1 MSDFSERFDRFL
13 PDFFRLW
20 PLHATNAGA
29 HEHDGSW
36 PDVTEAGRLARLDF
50 LAGWETELRALRLD
64 DPTTDDAIDRDLL
77 VGEIE
82 ALGFAETDLRE
93 DRWDPL
99 SWVYLLG
106 GGIFPLIVREHAP
119 LAVRLGSLTSRF
131 AGIPAVV
138 DAAIVALTGLPGRPV
153 SRFHAETALAQ
164 VPGVTELVDDAVR
177 RANDAAP
184 GDPAV
189 AAAEPAL
196 TTAAD
201 AARAALERFRAHVE
215 TVVIPASSGD
225 GRLGAELHERKLA
238 HALRSDLTRDELRAR
253 AAREFDAV
261 RAEMLRVATDLWP
274 AWVPDRPIP
283 TVGTARDAD
292 AADVAETGGAET
304 EAADAADREI
314 VATVLDAIALEHPS
328 ADGLVAAARDEM
340 VGIESFV
347 RERDLIGLVDEP
359 LAIDWTPSFLRAF
372 AGAMLDSP
380 GPLDRGL
387 RSFYYLTP
395 PSADWTP
402 DQVESYLREQNDRML
417 RAITIHEAVPGHYLQ
432 LAYANRCPSL
442 VRAVFASGVFVEG
455 WAVYI
460 TQVMVDTGYRPDDLA
475 LRLVHWKYYLRAVA
489 NTLLD
494 IGVHAE
500 GMTQESAMRLMVDL
514 SFQEESEARRKW
526 DRARLTSAQLP
537 TYFVGSLELWDLE
550 RDVRRRLAAASGDP
564 RGADAV
570 PEPRVVGGY
579 GETPGFR
586 YRDHLEAVIGHGSP
600 TPRLLRRILLGP
612 AR

>member
-1 MSDFSERFDRFL
+1 MSDLSNRFDRFL

-20 PLHATNAGA
+20 PLHATAAGA
-29 HEHDGSW
+29 HEHDGAW
-36 PDVTEAGRLARLDF
+36 PDLTGTGRLERLGF
-50 LAGWETELRALRLD
+50 LDRWEAELRGMRVV
-64 DPTTDDAIDRDLL
+64 DPTSDDAIDRDLL
-77 VGEIE
+77 LSEIE
-82 ALGFAETDLRE
+82 ALRFEETDLRE

-106 GGIFPLIVREHAP
+106 AGIFPLLVREHAP
-119 LAVRLGSLTSRF
+119 LAVRLGSVASRL

-138 DAAIVALTGLPGRPV
+138 DAAVAALTGLPGRPV
-153 SRFHAETALAQ
+153 SRLHAETALAQ
-164 VPGVTELVDDAVR
+164 LPGVVDLVDDALS
-177 RANDAAP
+177 RATDAAP
-184 GDPAV
+184 TDPAV
-189 AAAEPAL
+189 AAVVPAL
-196 TTAAD
+196 QAAAD
-201 AARAALERFRAHVE
+201 AARAALERFRVHDE
-215 TVVIPASSGD
+215 TVLLPVASGD
-225 GRLGAELHERKLA
+225 GRLGADLHARKLA
-238 HALRSDLTRDELRAR
+238 HALRTNMTRDALRAR
-253 AAREFDAV
+253 AAGEFEAV
-261 RAEMLRVATDLWP
+261 RAEMLRVAIDLWP
-274 AWVPDRPIP
+274 AWIPGRPLP
-283 TVGTARDAD
+283 TVTSAGSA
-292 AADVAETGGAET
+292 
-304 EAADAADREI
+304 EAAERET
-314 VATVLDAIALEHPS
+314 VATVLDAIALEHPA
-328 ADGLVAAARDEM
+328 ADGLVSAARTELG
-340 VGIESFV
+340 GIEAFV
-347 RERDLIGLVDEP
+347 RERDLIGLVEEP
-359 LAIDWTPSFLRAF
+359 LAIDWTPAFLRAF

-395 PSADWTP
+395 PSPEWTP
-402 DQVESYLREQNDRML
+402 EQVESYLREQNDRML

-442 VRAVFASGVFVEG
+442 VRAIFSSGVFVEG
-455 WAVYI
+455 WAVYV
-460 TQVMVDTGYRPDDLA
+460 TQVMIDAGYRPDDLA

-494 IGVHAE
+494 IGVHAD
-500 GMTQESAMRLMVDL
+500 GMTEEAAMRLMVDL

-537 TYFVGSLELWDLE
+537 TYFVGSMELWDLE

-570 PEPRVVGGY
+570 PEPRVVGGF

-600 TPRLLRRILLGP
+600 TPRLLRRILLVESGDGPGLHADADP